1 MLLRTFYNVQLD
13 IYLCSAGS
21 VKVHLWWGAGL
32 WRSSQCDR
40 QQRPGHLARHRQVS
54 SILWRSSQCD
64 RQQKPG
70 HLARHR
76 QVSYIL
82 WWSSQCDS
90 QQRPGH
96 FATSVDRWVIYC
108 DGLVNVTGSRRQVTS
123 LDIDRWVIIYC
134 MYIFLE
140 VRSSTTNAS
149 TVQYEHPRNTRTVS
163 ELKKSRIIR

>member
-54 SILWRSSQCD
+54 
-64 RQQKPG
+64 
-70 HLARHR
+70 
-76 QVSYIL
+76 YIL

-96 FATSVDRWVIYC
+96 FAKSVDRWVIYC

-149 TVQYEHPRNTRTVS
+149 TVQYEHPRNTGTVS
-163 ELKKSRIIR
+163 ALKKSRIIR